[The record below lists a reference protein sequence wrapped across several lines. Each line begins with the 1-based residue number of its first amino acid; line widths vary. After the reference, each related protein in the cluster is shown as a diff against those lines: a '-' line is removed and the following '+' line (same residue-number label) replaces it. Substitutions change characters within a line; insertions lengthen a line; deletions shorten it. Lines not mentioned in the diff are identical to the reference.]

1 MVQVKQ
7 AIREAG
13 ALGQS
18 VWQDDLTRVQL
29 DSGELME
36 LIDDGVSGVTM
47 NPTIFEKSLAS
58 GSAYDAA
65 LHECV
70 DRGIRD
76 PKEIYEGLAI
86 RDVQDAA
93 DLLHTVHED
102 SEGIDGLVSFEVSPL
117 LAHDTAATIDEARR
131 LHRRIGCGNVMIKVP
146 GTPQGFPAIAEL
158 TSLGISVN
166 VTLLFGIDA
175 YRYAADA
182 YLRGLE
188 KLIEGGGDP
197 GRVVSVAS
205 FFLSRIDTAV
215 DGLLS
220 AEVESS
226 ALPERRESML
236 KLLGHAAI
244 ANAKIAYAAYQ
255 DLLRTPRWKA
265 LEAWG
270 ARPQRL
276 LWASTGVKNPRYPK
290 LMYAEALIGRD
301 TVDTMPRETLVD
313 FRKHGKV
320 AETLPR
326 GLDEA
331 RHVMEGLAAAGVNL
345 AEITDRLVE
354 QGVELFSTSYEK
366 ILKSLDAKIRD

>member
-1 MVQVKQ
+1 VKQ
-7 AIREAG
+7 PIREAG

-18 VWQDDLTRVQL
+18 VWQDDLTRAQIL
-29 DSGELME
+29 NGELQD
-36 LIDDGVSGVTM
+36 LIDDGLSGVTD
-47 NPTIFEKSLAS
+47 NPTIFEKSLAA
-58 GSAYDAA
+58 GSDYDDA
-65 LHECV
+65 LRELV
-70 DRGIRD
+70 ERGIRD
-76 PKEIYEGLAI
+76 PHELYEALAI

-102 SEGIDGLVSFEVSPL
+102 SEGREGLVSFEVSPL
-117 LAHDTAATIDEARR
+117 LAHDTAGTIEEAKR
-131 LHRRIGCGNVMIKVP
+131 LHRRIGYGNAMIKVP
-146 GTPQGFPAIAEL
+146 GTREGFPAIAEL
-158 TSLGISVN
+158 TSLGINVN

-182 YLRGLE
+182 FMRGLE
-188 KLIEGGGDP
+188 RYIEGGGEP

-215 DGLLS
+215 DGLLT

-226 ALPERRESML
+226 SLPERRESIL
-236 KLLGHAAI
+236 KLLGRTAI
-244 ANAKIAYAAYQ
+244 SNAKIAYATYQ
-255 DLLRTPRWKA
+255 DLLRTTRWKA

-290 LMYAEALIGRD
+290 LMYVEALIGRD
-301 TVDTMPRETLVD
+301 TVDTMPRETLHD

-320 AETLPR
+320 AETLTG

-331 RHVMEGLAAAGVNL
+331 RQVMTGLTEAGVNL

-354 QGVELFSTSYEK
+354 QGVELFTASYDK
-366 ILKSLDAKIRD
+366 VLKSLAAKIRD